1 MSYITF
7 ASPSGEAELRG
18 PERHHFNYLCQHMV
32 QGFITA
38 STTPRIAELFDG
50 LLYGGHNYHNING
63 KMEPRWE
70 DVQLWWS
77 VGSDLGSTCLRWRG
91 HDLSP
96 WIITLNTVLR
106 MGSAPMQLAARLHGQ
121 CEIHC
126 YVEGPNRAW
135 LADLIASGLKAGVF
149 RNAFGTIHSMGWDDV
164 TALLRARDDE
174 PVVLSYSVT
183 GSFPSELLHQTAVPH
198 NWMEEHHDDEA
209 HGPIEDGECSECHY
223 AYWEERGV
231 ADQWMVAMTLLRE
244 QNNGTLELKPEHFG
258 RDGDYHFGNGIT
270 ILDLLSEDRDAIFEE
285 AFGDKV

>member
-149 RNAFGTIHSMGWDDV
+149 RNALVYQDPLPTGGTIHSMGWDDV
-164 TALLRARDDE
+164 TALLRADRKS
-174 PVVLSYSVT
+174 VV
-183 GSFPSELLHQTAVPH
+183 
-198 NWMEEHHDDEA
+198 
-209 HGPIEDGECSECHY
+209 
-223 AYWEERGV
+223 
-231 ADQWMVAMTLLRE
+231 
-244 QNNGTLELKPEHFG
+244 
-258 RDGDYHFGNGIT
+258 
-270 ILDLLSEDRDAIFEE
+270 
-285 AFGDKV
+285 